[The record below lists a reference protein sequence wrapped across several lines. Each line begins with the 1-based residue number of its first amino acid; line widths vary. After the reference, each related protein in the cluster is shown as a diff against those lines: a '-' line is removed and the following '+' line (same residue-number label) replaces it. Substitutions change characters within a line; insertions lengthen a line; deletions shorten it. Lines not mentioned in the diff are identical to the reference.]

1 MKKYTSQFLIGFI
14 ITLLLGYTGLKFPG
28 DSVVRFIC
36 LIFGVGLIVSCLDAV
51 LVSENMKKMRFRNL
65 RDKLRRTKKVQE

>member
-28 DSVVRFIC
+28 DTVIRF
-36 LIFGVGLIVSCLDAV
+36 LSLLFGVCLLVSCLDAV
-51 LVSENMKKMRFRNL
+51 LVSENMKKVSFR
-65 RDKLRRTKKVQE
+65 KLREKLRKSNK